1 MKRSIIAAGF
11 FFCVFLATTVA
22 AAPPA
27 TTCSVSTTGLSFGNY
42 DVLAP
47 AATISTS
54 SIAITCNKNANV
66 TISIGAS
73 PTSGGF
79 NPRQMRLV
87 SGTDLLNYNLY
98 TDAGGTTIWGDG
110 TAGTSTVPGKFKKAQ
125 GQLNVTI
132 YGTIPALQ
140 NISAGLYNETVTV
153 TIVW

>member
-11 FFCVFLATTVA
+11 FFCVFLATTVS

-47 AATISTS
+47 AATTSTS
-54 SIAITCNKNANV
+54 SIAITCDKNANL
-66 TISIGAS
+66 TISIGSS

-79 NPRQMRLV
+79 NPRQMKLV
-87 SGTDLLNYNLY
+87 SGADLLNYNLY
-98 TDAGGTTIWGDG
+98 TDAGATTIWGDG
-110 TAGTSTVPGKFKKAQ
+110 TAGTSTVPGKFKKSQ